1 MATPPLQTYGKCF
14 ESVESYS
21 GAESKPE
28 EADAQETRTNTGF
41 STCGRGD
48 TSPDVSEKER
58 PKPPSWGSGRGK
70 TRIPRPHVSEAEDAE
85 NEPITRQNP
94 PLGEAGF
101 QRQRMFRQRRMVE
114 AVGIEPTS
122 GGQSPQTPTSV
133 SCVLS
138 SPQRTPAGRL
148 PQRLVRCC
156 SPLTPTNLGVPG
168 KLAALTPKPS
178 C

>member
-28 EADAQETRTNTGF
+28 EADPQETRINTGF
-41 STCGRGD
+41 STCGRGG

-58 PKPPSWGSGRGK
+58 PEPPLWGRNGGK
-70 TRIPRPHVSEAEDAE
+70 TGAPRPHVSEAEDGE

-101 QRQRMFRQRRMVE
+101 QRQRMFR
-114 AVGIEPTS
+114 
-122 GGQSPQTPTSV
+122 
-133 SCVLS
+133 
-138 SPQRTPAGRL
+138 
-148 PQRLVRCC
+148 
-156 SPLTPTNLGVPG
+156 
-168 KLAALTPKPS
+168 
-178 C
+178 